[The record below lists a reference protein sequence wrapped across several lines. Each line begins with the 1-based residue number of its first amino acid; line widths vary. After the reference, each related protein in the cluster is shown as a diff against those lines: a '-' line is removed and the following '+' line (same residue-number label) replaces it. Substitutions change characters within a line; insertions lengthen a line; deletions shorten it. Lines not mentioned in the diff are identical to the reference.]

1 MILLDTNVVS
11 ELMRAA
17 PAAQVVSWLDAQV
30 AETLHLSAVSL
41 AELLLGIA
49 LLPDG
54 RRKADLAVALE
65 TRATVLF
72 GSRILSFDKTAAG
85 VFAGIVSRTR
95 ASGFSIG
102 TADAQIA
109 ATAAAN
115 GFVVATR
122 DAAPFEAAGLTV
134 INPWNEAGGSA

>member
-11 ELMRAA
+11 ELMRAV
-17 PAAQVVSWLDAQV
+17 PASRVVDWLDAQV

-54 RRKADLAVALE
+54 RRKTDLSLSLQ

-72 GSRILSFDKTAAG
+72 GSRILSFDKAAAG
-85 VFAGIVSRTR
+85 VFAGLVGRTR
-95 ASGFSIG
+95 ASGLSIG

-109 ATAAAN
+109 ATAAAH

-122 DAAPFEAAGLTV
+122 DTAPFTAAGLAV
-134 INPWNEAGGSA
+134 INPWNEPG

>member
-1 MILLDTNVVS
+1 VILLDTNVVS
-11 ELMRAA
+11 ELMRTA
-17 PAAQVVSWLDAQV
+17 PAPQVVGWLDAQA

-54 RRKADLAVALE
+54 RRKADLNIALE
-65 TRATVLF
+65 TRATALF
-72 GSRILSFDKTAAG
+72 GSRVLSFDKAAAS

-95 ASGFSIG
+95 ASGLSIG

-109 ATAAAN
+109 ATAAAH
-115 GFVVATR
+115 GFTVATR
-122 DAAPFEAAGLTV
+122 DTAPFEAAGLAV
-134 INPWNEAGGSA
+134 INPWNEPDRSA